1 MAGRLAITVLL
12 LAGPAAWA
20 AEDAA
25 QRAQRCAGISDS
37 LERLVCYDGVFRS
50 GQGPGVGRQPGP
62 AGSGGPSGQVG
73 GPPPPDT
80 GTASAATPGQ
90 TSPSAAAMPDS
101 AFGAEQLRRSA
112 HEDAPQ
118 EARSLSGT
126 VAELRETRRNVF
138 RITLEN
144 GQIWQQMDM
153 DSLFHVEVGDTV
165 EINRGRLGGYRMA
178 RKSRGGSGWVRVNRI
193 K

>member
-1 MAGRLAITVLL
+1 MDRKLAITALL
-12 LAGPAAWA
+12 LACGPALA
-20 AEDAA
+20 AEDAV

-37 LERLVCYDGVFRS
+37 LERLVCYDGLFRT
-50 GQGPGVGRQPGP
+50 GQGTSAPAPTMPAAPPVVP
-62 AGSGGPSGQVG
+62 AGVT
-73 GPPPPDT
+73 PPAAPA
-80 GTASAATPGQ
+80 TANS
-90 TSPSAAAMPDS
+90 D
-101 AFGAEQLRRSA
+101 FGADQLRRSA
-112 HEDAPQ
+112 REDEE
-118 EARSLSGT
+118 EARTMTGT
-126 VAELRETRRNVF
+126 VTELRETRRNVF

-178 RKSRGGSGWVRVNRI
+178 RKSRGGSGWVRVNRL